1 MLGTIIFIHCQSLA
15 LLSFYDAKPFKLYR
29 RLYNGKVQSLPFL
42 FQTTQLY
49 GAEQRYVDL
58 QAVPGGPPANLNE
71 ENREPSRNSSP
82 RNPAESGSGG
92 TDAQGG
98 RASADMEVIY
108 INYRVDRSRRI
119 IGHFVGYIS
128 QKAHPKLTKMGLKR
142 PKIECDLFD
151 FRVILV

>member
-1 MLGTIIFIHCQSLA
+1 M
-15 LLSFYDAKPFKLYR
+15 
-29 RLYNGKVQSLPFL
+29 
-42 FQTTQLY
+42 
-49 GAEQRYVDL
+49 
-58 QAVPGGPPANLNE
+58 NE

-82 RNPAESGSGG
+82 RNPGESGAGGNG

-98 RASADMEVIY
+98 RASADMEVNY
-108 INYRVDRSRRI
+108 INYIFDRSRRI